1 MLTSLVAGLAL
12 ALGQVDTPV
21 PGNAAPQPLPLGQPT
36 QNQRAPITRV
46 YVQAPGAA
54 APAATDATPATNGK
68 APDAPKEAPKENG
81 NGNGGD
87 APKYGPAKTFLRAYP
102 TLLNWFPKTLGKEE
116 KKPGE
121 EEPEPPPPPRRGF
134 AAPFAS
140 PPFPGGGEWQA
151 SPVPGQ
157 PLTPESDYGPL
168 TQALHSIEF
177 AHIGDFLKDNRIRV
191 YGWVNASTNWS
202 TNKTSNLPDS
212 YWLSANRLN
221 LNQFVLKVER
231 EVDSVQTDHID
242 VGFRSCVLYG
252 EDYRFTTAG
261 GWGINQYA
269 KNNLLYGWDPIEQY
283 VDVYVPG
290 IAQGMI
296 FRIGRWVACP
306 DIETQLAPDNYLV
319 SHSILFTYD
328 TYTQTGFEFT
338 FKLSDQW
345 LVQAGLNCGDDMAPW
360 YKGATVSGFFGARWI
375 SADNK
380 DSIYTCLNQINNA
393 EFRHFD
399 IDGQAAGHDNYNYVV
414 STWQHKFT
422 DKFLTKT
429 EGYFMWQHDAEL
441 GGTPSIGPL
450 QPYGGGGGDGT
461 LLPGWSYTYGLLN
474 YTCWAP
480 TKTDF
485 LTLRNEVWRDERG
498 MRSGFPG
505 TYTSTTIGLTHQF
518 TNNLEIRPEVGYYR
532 NWTNPAFDLGAQ
544 HGAVIAGL
552 DVILRF

>member
-1 MLTSLVAGLAL
+1 MYSSIIASLAL
-12 ALGQVDTPV
+12 ALGQVGSSTPAYAPAQPV
-21 PGNAAPQPLPLGQPT
+21 SQALPIGSVSQSVAQAAS
-36 QNQRAPITRV
+36 
-46 YVQAPGAA
+46 QAPKDGNDA
-54 APAATDATPATNGK
+54 APAAKDDTP
-68 APDAPKEAPKENG
+68 APKEEAKENGNG

-102 TLLNWFPKTLGKEE
+102 NLQTWFPKILGKEE
-116 KKPGE
+116 KPAGAP

-151 SPVPGQ
+151 TPVPGQ
-157 PLTPESDYGPL
+157 ALTPPSDYGPA
-168 TQALHSIEF
+168 TQALHAIQF
-177 AHIGDFLKDNRIRV
+177 GGIGDWLKDERIRV
-191 YGWVNASTNWS
+191 YGWVNGSTNWT

-212 YWLSANRLN
+212 YWLSANRVN
-221 LNQFVLKVER
+221 LNQFVIKLER
-231 EVDSVQTDHID
+231 EVDSVQTDH
-242 VGFRSCVLYG
+242 VAFGFRSVALYG
-252 EDYRFTTAG
+252 EDYRFTTSG

-283 VDVYVPG
+283 VDMYVPF

-296 FRIGRWVACP
+296 MRIGRWVACP

-328 TYTQTGFEFT
+328 TYTQTGLEWS

-345 LVQAGLNCGDDMAPW
+345 LFQMGINCGDDMAPW
-360 YKGATVSGFFGARWI
+360 YKGATPSGFFGLRWI
-375 SADNK
+375 SKDNK
-380 DSIYTCLNQINNA
+380 DSIYTALNQINTA
-393 EFRHFD
+393 EFRHFLL
-399 IDGQAAGHDNYNYVV
+399 DGQPAGHDNYNYIV

-429 EGYFMWQHDAEL
+429 EGYYMWQFDAEL

-461 LLPGWSYTYGLLN
+461 LLPGQSRTYGVVN

-485 LTLRNEVWRDERG
+485 FTLRNEWWHDERG

-505 TYTSTTIGLTHQF
+505 VYTSHTVGMTHQF
-518 TNNLEIRPEVGYYR
+518 TGNLEIRPEVGYYR
-532 NWTNPAFDLGAQ
+532 NWTNPAFDLGVAK
-544 HGAVIAGL
+544 GAWIAGL